1 MFFERCFVLRLTC
14 QSNRF
19 PTDLKISNLGRSLR
33 IFHPQQSPQAA
44 QNGTCPRGCLCRC
57 FLVDT
62 LTQPTTSGCF
72 HCWQLS
78 IVARNELGSCKS
90 KQDFSS
96 SARLLQSFIRAFGVQ
111 TRLSIHKDQRLEIQ
125 RHIFYVQDA
134 ICSNFVIKN
143 KLSPSKA
150 ACCWKQM
157 SSRERN
163 SKTPK
168 GRPTGDGSCRG
179 SNASNDLS
187 NDSKI
192 DDTLYIHLIF

>member
-96 SARLLQSFIRAFGVQ
+96 SARLLQSLIRAFGVQ

-134 ICSNFVIKN
+134 ICSNFESIQTRLLLKANVQPREELKDPQGPSYWWWILGVQCFAN
-143 KLSPSKA
+143 LSICS
-150 ACCWKQM
+150 
-157 SSRERN
+157 
-163 SKTPK
+163 
-168 GRPTGDGSCRG
+168 
-179 SNASNDLS
+179 
-187 NDSKI
+187 
-192 DDTLYIHLIF
+192 DDTLFT